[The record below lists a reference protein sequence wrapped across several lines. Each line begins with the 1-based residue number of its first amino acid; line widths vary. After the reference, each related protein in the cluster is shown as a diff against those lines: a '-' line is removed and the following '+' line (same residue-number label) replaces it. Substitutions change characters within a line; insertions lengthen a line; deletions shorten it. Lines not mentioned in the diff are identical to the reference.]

1 MKSNEL
7 INDLLTV
14 AEITTLIEEGE
25 YLLVAG
31 DEKLL
36 NELPEGNWIAGTSPY
51 FMTPQGAL
59 TTRDKLFVT
68 KLPSYFEN
76 IKIKSYDETNI
87 DQVYNDG
94 FDNGVSF
101 IIIPSSSAVHLK
113 FAVGAPNY
121 ENFATK
127 PLIGWISGFHLDDM
141 LTATPKVFNGFS
153 SENSSNLAVVMHAS
167 LPPTKY
173 AEINIINLF
182 EQGNGDTVE
191 FLEDGFVITDIVV
204 NGAKRNF
211 YEYLKEIKHDLK
223 FPLVA
228 NYQGAMINVSYQ
240 RLDDEKKIVHLYTPV
255 FRGMEYRHAS
265 KIKDYLTE
273 YGKLMPKD
281 DLDSISFSCNCILNY
296 VYSELEGKTTEGVI
310 GPFAFGEVA
319 YQLLNQTLAYLT
331 INNYSESD
339 D

>member
-14 AEITTLIEEGE
+14 SETTTLIKEGKF
-25 YLLVAG
+25 LLLAG

-36 NELPEGNWIAGTSPY
+36 NELPKGNWIAGTSPY
-51 FMTPQGAL
+51 FMTPTGAL

-68 KLPSYFEN
+68 KLPSYFEQF
-76 IKIKSYDETNI
+76 KIVSYDKTTI

-101 IIIPSSSAVHLK
+101 IIIPSSSEVHLS

-141 LTATPKVFNGFS
+141 LTATPKVFNGLS
-153 SENSSNLAVVMHAS
+153 GEQSGNLAVVMHAS
-167 LPPTKY
+167 LPSTKY
-173 AEINIINLF
+173 AEINIINMF

-191 FLEDGFVITDIVV
+191 FLEDGFVISDILV
-204 NGAKRNF
+204 NGKKRNF
-211 YEYLKEIKHDLK
+211 YEYLKEINHDLQ

-240 RLDDEKKIVHLYTPV
+240 RLDDENKIVHLYTPV
-255 FRGMEYRHAS
+255 FRGMEYKHAS

-273 YGKLMPKD
+273 YGKLMPKN

-296 VYSELEGKTTEGVI
+296 VYSELEGKATEGVI

-331 INNYSESD
+331 IND
-339 D
+339 H

>member
-14 AEITTLIEEGE
+14 AEITTLIEEE
-25 YLLVAG
+25 KYLLIAG
-31 DEKLL
+31 DESLL
-36 NELPEGNWIAGTSPY
+36 VQLPQGNWIAGTSPY
-51 FMTPQGAL
+51 FMTPHGAL
-59 TTRDKLFVT
+59 TSRDKLFVT
-68 KLPSYFEN
+68 KLPSYFEKF
-76 IKIKSYDETNI
+76 KIISYDKSNI
-87 DQVYNDG
+87 DQIYNDG
-94 FDNGVSF
+94 FENGVSF
-101 IIIPSSSAVHLK
+101 IIIPSSSQVHLS

-127 PLIGWISGFHLDDM
+127 PLIGWISGFHLDAM
-141 LTATPKVFNGFS
+141 LTATPEVFNGLS
-153 SENSSNLAVVMHAS
+153 GEKSDNLAVVLHAS

-173 AEINIINLF
+173 AEINIINMF

-191 FLEDGFVITDIVV
+191 FLEDGFVISDIME
-204 NGAKRNF
+204 NGTKINF
-211 YEYLKEIKHDLK
+211 YEYLKEINHDLK
-223 FPLVA
+223 FPLFA

-240 RLDDEKKIVHLYTPV
+240 RLDDENKIVHLYTPV
-255 FRGMEYRHAS
+255 FRGMEYKHAS
-265 KIKDYLTE
+265 KIKDYLSE

-281 DLDSISFSCNCILNY
+281 DLDRISFSCNCILNY

-331 INNYSESD
+331 INDYLD
-339 D
+339 DDV